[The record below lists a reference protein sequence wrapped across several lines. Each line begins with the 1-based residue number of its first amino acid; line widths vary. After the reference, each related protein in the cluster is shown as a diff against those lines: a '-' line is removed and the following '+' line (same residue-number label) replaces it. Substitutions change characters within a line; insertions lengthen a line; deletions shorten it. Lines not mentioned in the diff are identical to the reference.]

1 MQFRFTMLAAA
12 AALAFAG
19 GSALAQSTDVAK
31 PAAKPAAS
39 KPVAK
44 TAAQPS
50 AASKSVNDVSKAK
63 AETAGRVM
71 PADMKSGGCHGKGS
85 AEDA

>member
-1 MQFRFTMLAAA
+1 MQFRFTMLAVA

-19 GSALAQSTDVAK
+19 GSALAQSADVAK
-31 PAAKPAAS
+31 PTAKPPSA

-44 TAAQPS
+44 SAVQPAATA
-50 AASKSVNDVSKAK
+50 KSVNDVSKAK
-63 AETAGRVM
+63 AETAVRAV
-71 PADMKSGGCHGKGS
+71 PADMKSGGCHSKGN